1 MGQAG
6 IGFHQTVQLITGHRV
21 HFLFHIADTAFH
33 IDDVLL
39 GGKKLLVDG
48 MMSVD
53 ILVLG
58 KIADI
63 FIPGKHHGTGISRKL
78 LHDDPQQCG
87 LSCTVASDQS
97 SLFTIFNVKGCII

>member
-78 LHDDPQQCG
+78 LHDDTQQCG
-87 LSCTVASDQS
+87 LSCTVAADQS
-97 SLFTIFNVKGCII
+97 SLFTVFNVKGCII

>member
-58 KIADI
+58 KISDI
-63 FIPGKHHGTGISRKL
+63 FVFGKNHISGVR
-78 LHDDPQQCG
+78 
-87 LSCTVASDQS
+87 
-97 SLFTIFNVKGCII
+97 